1 MNGKLYWKNRLP
13 FLIFQLLCMLTLSF
27 FLLAVGNS
35 LDSIFLILF
44 AWILICATIMIF
56 AYQKRKKEMVRLLR
70 FQEQLREQYL
80 IPELMKI
87 PKRADDQVF
96 YFLLKAAEK
105 SMLEHIEV
113 IQRERADYK
122 RIY

>member
-1 MNGKLYWKNRLP
+1 
-13 FLIFQLLCMLTLSF
+13 MLTLSF

-35 LDSIFLILF
+35 LDSILLILF
-44 AWILICATIMIF
+44 AWILICAAIMIF
-56 AYQKRKKEMVRLLR
+56 AYQKRKKEMVKLLR

-105 SMLEHIEV
+105 SM
-113 IQRERADYK
+113 
-122 RIY
+122 